1 MKDFLLLA
9 NVNAITYKEFF
20 PLLKDNNVRLGYTQT
35 SGGMDMYAG
44 PNFDPGKKKVKYDE
58 NGNMIV
64 NIEGVCWYTT
74 LPTPNKRKLILTKKY
89 RHTEYPHYDN
99 YNAIEVGKV
108 KDIPYDYDCVM
119 GVPITIFGYDLDNV
133 EVIKVTNNSSGNQS
147 CYIDGK
153 KIYERV
159 LIKKKI
165 EVIGEKTINGK
176 YTKINGK
183 EKYRRVLIR
192 LIIRRKGE

>member
-20 PLLKDNNVRLGYTQT
+20 PLLKDNNVRLGYTPT

-74 LPTPNKRKLILTKKY
+74 LPTPDKRKLILTKKY
-89 RHTEYPHYDN
+89 HHELYPHYDH
-99 YNAIEVGKV
+99 YRAIYVDKV
-108 KDIPYDYDCVM
+108 RNIPKDYDCFM
-119 GVPITIFGYDLDNV
+119 AVPISILQYDLTNFVIADARDHTNV
-133 EVIKVTNNSSGNQS
+133 ERLKNKSTQ
-147 CYIDGK
+147 
-153 KIYERV
+153 
-159 LIKKKI
+159 LIKD
-165 EVIGEKTINGK
+165 GDGTINGK
-176 YTKINGK
+176 A
-183 EKYRRVLIR
+183 KYCRVLIR
-192 LIIRRKGE
+192 IKRSWEK